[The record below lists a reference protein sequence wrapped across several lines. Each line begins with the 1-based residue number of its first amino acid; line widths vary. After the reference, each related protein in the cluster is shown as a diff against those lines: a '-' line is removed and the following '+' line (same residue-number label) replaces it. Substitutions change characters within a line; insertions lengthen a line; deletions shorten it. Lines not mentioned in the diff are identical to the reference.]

1 VTGPARD
8 TPRPPTRAERVV
20 AWLMRVARS
29 RGAVPACVGYGT
41 LQASVL
47 PGPSDALFL
56 PLAIAQPT
64 RAVRLALATLLG
76 GTLGSTLA
84 WLLGAALV
92 GAVAPGTLDDAARQL
107 PFIDAAFIERAGA
120 FMRTKG
126 WLFILVSPVSPV
138 SAKLLAYGAGIVG
151 MPWWA
156 FVGVLTIGRL
166 VRYVVLVTLIRRGFG
181 TMLFEALRLDRAAIE
196 ALSDAPA
203 SGSPPPAAAA
213 RPRPD

>member
-1 VTGPARD
+1 MTAPTSASS
-8 TPRPPTRAERVV
+8 RPPTRAERVV

-29 RGAVPACVGYGT
+29 RGAIPACIGYGT

-56 PLAIAQPT
+56 PLAIAEPR

-76 GTLGSTLA
+76 GTVGSALA
-84 WLLGAALV
+84 WLLGAMLV
-92 GAVAPGTLDDAARQL
+92 GAVSAGLGGEPLTL
-107 PFIDAAFIERAGA
+107 PFVDADFVARAGT

-138 SAKLLAYGAGIVG
+138 SAKLLAYGAGVVG

-156 FVGVLTIGRL
+156 FLGVLSIGRL

-181 TMLFEALRLDRAAIE
+181 TMLFEALGLDRAAIE

-203 SGSPPPAAAA
+203 RA
-213 RPRPD
+213 